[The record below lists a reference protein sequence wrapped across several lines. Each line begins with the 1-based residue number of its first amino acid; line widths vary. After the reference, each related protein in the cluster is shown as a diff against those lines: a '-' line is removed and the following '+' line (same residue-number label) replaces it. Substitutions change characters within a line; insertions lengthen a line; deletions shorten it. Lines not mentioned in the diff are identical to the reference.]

1 MSLHLRQ
8 NLGMRLEQKLKL
20 TPQMI
25 QSIEILLLPQLALEE
40 RIMNEVESNPALEIV
55 DGHDVEVAQGAGE
68 AAAGQDGAFD
78 RFSQAEQDWLWK
90 RKAQHR
96 DEDAPDKMA
105 ALEATPDRAPSLAD
119 HLIEQLR
126 FTEMDPEVRELVAD
140 IAWQLDH
147 RGWLS
152 EPLAELFPEEK
163 LEHAELAWELVRSC
177 DPAGIGARDLNDCL
191 LLQLAR
197 EKGDNSFE
205 MMLVRD
211 HLDDVLRNRLPVIAD
226 KLQVPVERVQEG
238 TEVIGRLDPKPGL
251 PFARGG
257 NQYVVP
263 DVTVERN
270 ERDEWVVSVPDGRL
284 PKVQVSDSYS
294 EILQNLPPDAKERP
308 YLKDKIGG
316 ARFIIDAVA
325 QRKRTL
331 LRIVTEI
338 IRHQQAF
345 LDQGVEVLRPLMRQN
360 IADKIGMHV
369 ATVSRAVKDKY
380 IQTPSGVIPLAS
392 FFSGGI
398 ASSDGGE
405 AESSK
410 SVKMRIQKLI
420 DTEDKK
426 NPLSDQEIADILA
439 KEGLDMARRTV
450 TKYRIAE
457 GVPSTRQR
465 RNF

>member
-1 MSLHLRQ
+1 M
-8 NLGMRLEQKLKL
+8 GMRLEQKLKL

-25 QSIEILLLPQLALEE
+25 QSIEILLLPQMALEE
-40 RIMNEVESNPALEIV
+40 RIMNEVESNPALEIA
-55 DGHDVEVAQGAGE
+55 DGPDPESRSLNDQAQREAGTY
-68 AAAGQDGAFD
+68 D

-90 RKAQHR
+90 RKAAHR
-96 DEDAPDKMA
+96 DDDAPDKMQ
-105 ALEATPDRAPSLAD
+105 ALESTPERAPSLAD

-126 FTEMDPEVRELVAD
+126 FTDMEPEVRELVED
-140 IAWQLDH
+140 LAWQLDH
-147 RGWLS
+147 RGYLL
-152 EPLAELFPEEK
+152 EPLAELYPEEK
-163 LEHAELAWELVRSC
+163 LEHAEQAWELIRGC
-177 DPAGIGARDLNDCL
+177 DPVGIGAHDLKDCL

-197 EKGDNSFE
+197 EKGDNAFE

-211 HLDDVLRNRLPVIAD
+211 HLDNVLRNRLPVVSELIG
-226 KLQVPVERVQEG
+226 VPVERIQEG
-238 TEVIGRLDPKPGL
+238 VAVIARCDPKPGL
-251 PFARGG
+251 PFVRGA
-257 NQYVVP
+257 NHYVVP
-263 DVTVERN
+263 DVTVERD
-270 ERDEWVVSVPDGRL
+270 ERGEWIISVPDGRL

-294 EILQNLPPDAKERP
+294 ELLETLPADAKERA
-308 YLKDKIGG
+308 YLKEKIGG

-338 IRHQQAF
+338 IGHQQQF
-345 LDQGVEVLRPLMRQN
+345 LDMGIEALRPLMRQN

-380 IQTPSGVIPLAS
+380 IQTPSGVIPLAN
-392 FFSGGI
+392 FFSGSI

-410 SVKMRIQKLI
+410 SVKLRIQKLI
-420 DTEDKK
+420 EAEDKK

-439 KEGLDMARRTV
+439 KEGLDISRRTV